1 MSLTLLLFSLML
13 FQQSF
18 CAPPTTLC
26 KYKTSSTDTTGT
38 DVGENYLDSS
48 DDENVNKIK
57 CFSLSNNG
65 VNTANCC
72 YYKDADNNNKPYCA
86 QAATGT
92 TNTIC
97 PVATEITNNCGMA
110 LYYQPEEPGDCI
122 DISLVD
128 GYCCYVQTKSHG
140 KACIRQG
147 EIDEDDKNKITDE
160 LKNAVNRL
168 KSSSISGNVEIE
180 KVQCEGY
187 YMTFYGLSLLLLAV
201 ML

>member
-13 FQQSF
+13 FQQSIRT
-18 CAPPTTLC
+18 APPGC
-26 KYKTSSTDTTGT
+26 NYKTSPTATTASTT
-38 DVGENYLDSS
+38 DENYLNQSHDA
-48 DDENVNKIK
+48 NVNKLK
-57 CFSLSNNG
+57 CFSLSDATING
-65 VNTANCC
+65 GDCC
-72 YYKDADNNNKPYCA
+72 YYIDSSDNDKPYCSKP
-86 QAATGT
+86 QTGVT
-92 TNTIC
+92 GQTC

-110 LYYQPEEPGDCI
+110 LYYQPEEPGDCT

-128 GYCCYVQTKSHG
+128 SYCCYVQTKSHG

-160 LKNAVNRL
+160 MKNAVNRL
-168 KSSSISGNVEIE
+168 KGSSISGNVEIE